1 MKKLL
6 RCWWSR
12 NNVNQIY
19 KKVDSITEAIRWLKE
34 QAEKDLKDKR
44 VTWNA
49 GGLLEFDET
58 MVSDDEDGWCEYYNA
73 QGLDI
78 MEVAGL

>member
-58 MVSDDEDGWCEYYNA
+58 MVSDDEDGWCEYCNA